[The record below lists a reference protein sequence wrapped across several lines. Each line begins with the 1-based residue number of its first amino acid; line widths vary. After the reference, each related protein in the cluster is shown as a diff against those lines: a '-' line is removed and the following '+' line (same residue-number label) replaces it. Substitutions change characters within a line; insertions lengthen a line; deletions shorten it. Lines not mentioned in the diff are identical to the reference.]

1 MNDVS
6 SNNELKVNFRLNG
19 KPHSYSGD
27 PFKRVANVL
36 REDYGLTGT
45 KIGCDAGD
53 CGACTVLIDGEQ
65 ACGCLVPIAQ
75 IDNSEIETVE
85 NIQTSELG
93 DALQRSF
100 LHHGAAQCGIC
111 TPGMLVAATSLLS
124 QNPKPDRA
132 AVEDTLGGVLCRC
145 TGYRNIV
152 DAVLEAYRFVDA
164 DTAAAP
170 ETDAVGSRLERVD
183 GLPKVTGDDKFGA
196 DYAPSTRSG
205 FAFFDRPTPVQ
216 HLKSTT

>member
-19 KPHSYSGD
+19 MPHSYSGD
-27 PFKRVANVL
+27 PFKRVANFL

-100 LHHGAAQCGIC
+100 LHHGAAQCGIWY
-111 TPGMLVAATSLLS
+111 PRHARGRDIAALQASEARPCRYRRHTRRRLMPLYRI
-124 QNPKPDRA
+124 PKY
-132 AVEDTLGGVLCRC
+132 CRC
-145 TGYRNIV
+145 CA
-152 DAVLEAYRFVDA
+152 DAHRFVDA
-164 DTAAAP
+164 DIAAAP
-170 ETDAVGSRLERVD
+170 ET
-183 GLPKVTGDDKFGA
+183 
-196 DYAPSTRSG
+196 PSEAASNAWT
-205 FAFFDRPTPVQ
+205 VC
-216 HLKSTT
+216 LKSPATINSVPITPPRRALASRASIAPRPCNI

>member
-111 TPGMLVAATSLLS
+111 TPACSWQRHRFSRRIRSPTVTLSKTHSAASY
-124 QNPKPDRA
+124 A
-132 AVEDTLGGVLCRC
+132 AVRDTEISSMLC
-145 TGYRNIV
+145 
-152 DAVLEAYRFVDA
+152 
-164 DTAAAP
+164 
-170 ETDAVGSRLERVD
+170 
-183 GLPKVTGDDKFGA
+183 
-196 DYAPSTRSG
+196 
-205 FAFFDRPTPVQ
+205 
-216 HLKSTT
+216 

>member
-1 MNDVS
+1 MTSDLARVLTFEMFEALSPIDDIRANAVSSKKRRGNHRPARTRWPEDRNMNVVS

-36 REDYGLTGT
+36 PEDYGLTGT

-65 ACGCLVPIAQ
+65 VCSCLVPIAQ

-124 QNPKPDRA
+124 QNPKLDRA
-132 AVEDTLGGVLCRC
+132 AIEDTLGGVLWL
-145 TGYRNIV
+145 YRI
-152 DAVLEAYRFVDA
+152 
-164 DTAAAP
+164 
-170 ETDAVGSRLERVD
+170 
-183 GLPKVTGDDKFGA
+183 PKILSML
-196 DYAPSTRSG
+196 Y
-205 FAFFDRPTPVQ
+205 
-216 HLKSTT
+216 

>member
-65 ACGCLVPIAQ
+65 ACSCLVPIAQ

-111 TPGMLVAATSLLS
+111 T
-124 QNPKPDRA
+124 
-132 AVEDTLGGVLCRC
+132 
-145 TGYRNIV
+145 
-152 DAVLEAYRFVDA
+152 
-164 DTAAAP
+164 
-170 ETDAVGSRLERVD
+170 
-183 GLPKVTGDDKFGA
+183 
-196 DYAPSTRSG
+196 
-205 FAFFDRPTPVQ
+205 
-216 HLKSTT
+216 